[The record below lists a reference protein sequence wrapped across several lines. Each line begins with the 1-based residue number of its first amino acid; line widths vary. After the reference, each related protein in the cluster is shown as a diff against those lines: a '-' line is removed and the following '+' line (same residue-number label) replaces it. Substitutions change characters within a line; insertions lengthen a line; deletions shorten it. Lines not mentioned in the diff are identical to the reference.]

1 VSLSL
6 IINRLHFSEH
16 FSFDHRNLLKKKERI
31 VYPCSE
37 FPISNTFDL
46 REEGNMP
53 SSCEEYR
60 QQQQLLAL
68 KKRLA
73 EDNLKPEDREEL
85 ERLVQELERK
95 LKI

>member
-1 VSLSL
+1 MRWEGIL
-6 IINRLHFSEH
+6 EWM
-16 FSFDHRNLLKKKERI
+16 
-31 VYPCSE
+31 
-37 FPISNTFDL
+37 
-46 REEGNMP
+46 REEGDMP
-53 SSCEEYR
+53 LSCEEYR

-73 EDNLKPEDREEL
+73 EDNLRPEDREEL